1 MEKALKQNKFEKLE
15 FGLEQKGTPDIP
27 ANGRLD
33 MASRNHLVREA
44 KAFNNRHG
52 GPHIEEWFFNKG
64 MGPSKPNQT
73 VKNAEDKSDVGIWGY
88 SHNNGCKKIY
98 KLKV

>member
-1 MEKALKQNKFEKLE
+1 MDRVLAKNKFEPLE
-15 FGLEQKGTPDIP
+15 FGLDAKAVADVP

-33 MASRNHLVREA
+33 HASRNHLVREA

-52 GPHIEEWFFNKG
+52 GPHIEEWKFNPG

-73 VKNAEDKSDVGIWGY
+73 VEQAQDKSDAGNWGF
-88 SHNNGCKKIY
+88 SHTEGVKKIY
-98 KLKV
+98 KLK